1 MNLAFKEIRR
11 ESKTGGR
18 LLDELHLHISAS
30 STWLQIFRFSI
41 GFDEITSLSCFA
53 TLLPIALA
61 DFDEVVLGK
70 DLGKVLSWAKIWA
83 KF

>member
-1 MNLAFKEIRR
+1 MASDFQ
-11 ESKTGGR
+11 
-18 LLDELHLHISAS
+18 ISD
-30 STWLQIFRFSI
+30 FRNTSI

-70 DLGKVLSWAKIWA
+70 DLGKVLSWAKI
-83 KF
+83 